1 MPLGWKPQWGN
12 KLSRPITLRNG
23 TTLHTLRDARA
34 LIVALPRTRHS
45 PQWEIAATRLVAAA
59 ENGSALTIATA
70 TRALELALEYDANFV
85 MTALDPK
92 DRGRGRRWARSK
104 DGR

>member
-23 TTLHTLRDARA
+23 TKLHTLRDARTFI
-34 LIVALPRTRHS
+34 LELPRTRHS

-59 ENGSALTIATA
+59 ENGSALAIATA
-70 TRALELALEYDANFV
+70 TRAFELALEYDAN
-85 MTALDPK
+85 L
-92 DRGRGRRWARSK
+92 
-104 DGR
+104 